1 MNQQSISQDQV
12 DKQVIY
18 CSNVSVNSVLVS
30 LKQEITDNINYKTE
44 LIRLQRE
51 NTELSNKLAILQKE
65 NESLRPPVKELV
77 I

>member
-1 MNQQSISQDQV
+1 MNKNEVDQ
-12 DKQVIY
+12 QVIY

-65 NESLRPPVKELV
+65 NESLRPPVKTEKEPT